1 MVAVALR
8 PVCILPATRV
18 AVDPARGCASIVVPA
33 GAYAGTVAWPSRA
46 LFLAALDIAVRGPW
60 RSRLRR
66 TPRDSTTPDTF
77 MRWARR
83 EAAGADS
90 STGRGMRE
98 SVDTI
103 AADLGCS
110 RALVQ
115 RCRRIGRDLGVYRDV
130 VAGRLLRL
138 SERLEVHAMG
148 SRQRG
153 VTGERVWSVPPSLR
167 PILASLTARRG
178 CRHVD
183 YATQPARGSVQEK
196 RSSRKGDLV
205 RRGRKVADVVGPG
218 SEKRESRRR
227 LAAGERLAR
236 EVCARLPYR
245 HRLRPRRLAAH
256 FAEFERRGWSARA
269 VLDAADAVLRALGW
283 RSPSSAGGGYL
294 VWLLRHVDAAA
305 VEPVP
310 ERPAWCGACD
320 ERSRLV
326 EVVGDRVAR
335 CSACHPLRVTGNPVT
350 LEV

>member
-8 PVCILPATRV
+8 PVSILPATRV
-18 AVDPARGCASIVVPA
+18 VVDPARGCAAIVVPG

-60 RSRLRR
+60 RWRLRR
-66 TPRDSTTPDTF
+66 TEKDSTTPDTF

-103 AADLGCS
+103 AGDLGCS

-153 VTGERVWSVPPSLR
+153 VTGERAWSVPPELR
-167 PILASLTARRG
+167 PILATLSVRRG

-183 YATQPARGSVQEK
+183 YATHPGRGSVQEK
-196 RSSRKGDLV
+196 RSSRTVDLV
-205 RRGRKVADVVGPG
+205 RRGRKVADSVG
-218 SEKRESRRR
+218 SVSKRRGALRRA
-227 LAAGERLAR
+227 AAGERLAR
-236 EVCARLPYR
+236 EVCDRLPYR
-245 HRLRPRRLAAH
+245 HRLQPRRLAAH
-256 FAEFERRGWSARA
+256 FAEFEAHGWTARA
-269 VLDAADAVLRALGW
+269 VLAAADAVLRTMGW
-283 RSPSSAGGGYL
+283 NSPTSAGGGDL
-294 VWLLRHVDAAA
+294 VWVAA
-305 VEPVP
+305 
-310 ERPAWCGACD
+310 CGCD
-320 ERSRLV
+320 GVRAGAGV
-326 EVVGDRVAR
+326 AGVVRGV
-335 CSACHPLRVTGNPVT
+335 
-350 LEV
+350 